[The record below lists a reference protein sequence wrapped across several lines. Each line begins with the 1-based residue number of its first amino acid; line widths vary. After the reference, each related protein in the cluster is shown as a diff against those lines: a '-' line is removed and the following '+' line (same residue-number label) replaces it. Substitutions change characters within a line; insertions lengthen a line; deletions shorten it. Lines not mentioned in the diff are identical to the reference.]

1 MAFSYFYL
9 VREDKILVTA
19 SQGADEHKLSMA
31 PNLPPAEGHVWHLKK
46 SLFLHK
52 SIHSHSVLT
61 EQEGGMGQKRVSEK
75 EMRVVV
81 TFISRPS

>member
-9 VREDKILVTA
+9 VREDKTLVTA
-19 SQGADEHKLSMA
+19 SQGADEYKLSMA
-31 PNLPPAEGHVWHLKK
+31 PNLPPAEGHVWDLKK

-52 SIHSHSVLT
+52 SIHSHSVLS
-61 EQEGGMGQKRVSEK
+61 EQEGGMGQKSTSEK